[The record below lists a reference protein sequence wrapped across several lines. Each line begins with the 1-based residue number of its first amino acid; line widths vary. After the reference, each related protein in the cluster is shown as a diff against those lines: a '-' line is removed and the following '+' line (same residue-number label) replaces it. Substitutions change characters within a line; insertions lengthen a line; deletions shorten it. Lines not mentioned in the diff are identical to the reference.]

1 VEAQPVETDDTAAD
15 SAADDAT
22 QLYHFLHNS

>member
-1 VEAQPVETDDTAAD
+1 VETDDTAAD